1 MKFSNPTLIVAP
13 KIRDTFFGF
22 LCSASST
29 LYTLLKRIN
38 EEKLKENQEQSKRR
52 LSTSDDEQILVFKNR
67 DSLISSTTTKKTKI
81 NDYCDYSSD
90 DTENILDDS
99 AVPDEI
105 LFDL

>member
-1 MKFSNPTLIVAP
+1 MKFSISALIVAP

-22 LCSASST
+22 LCSASGT

-67 DSLISSTTTKKTKI
+67 DTLTSSATTRKTKI
-81 NDYCDYSSD
+81 NDDCDYSSD
-90 DTENILDDS
+90 DTENIIDDS
-99 AVPDEI
+99 VVPDEI